1 MLKWR
6 KCSYKFRKI
15 ENFNRFKHF
24 IDFSFILLSFW
35 IFSPFFFFISF
46 FSMDFHLFLFFHRF
60 SIFFL
65 VFVLF
70 LARLCSSSHL
80 SLFLLHLCLFLLP
93 FICFDSF
100 SLFISF
106 YLFRFSQCW
115 IFSANFIYITENAV
129 HIHKKNAMWTHI
141 SRFPCVLG
149 RNCLFHQRLLPKRI
163 AIVEK
168 KKKRSLHWA
177 LKIDEKFMEI
187 STFWIIVTLS
197 GKKNLVQNIWSHMKW
212 SSFHTHWK

>member
-24 IDFSFILLSFW
+24 IDFSFILLFFW

-168 KKKRSLHWA
+168 KKKVLC
-177 LKIDEKFMEI
+177 IE
-187 STFWIIVTLS
+187 
-197 GKKNLVQNIWSHMKW
+197 
-212 SSFHTHWK
+212 HWK